1 MKAIIKTSA
10 IIAIFT
16 LFFSCTIMQP
26 RQIPVSSV
34 TPNDNQTYKVEY
46 LFEHQGCK
54 VYRFLDE
61 GHYVY
66 YTNCN
71 SDVTSIENDSTRT
84 RVVTMVRNKVLK

>member
-26 RQIPVSSV
+26 RQKPVSSV